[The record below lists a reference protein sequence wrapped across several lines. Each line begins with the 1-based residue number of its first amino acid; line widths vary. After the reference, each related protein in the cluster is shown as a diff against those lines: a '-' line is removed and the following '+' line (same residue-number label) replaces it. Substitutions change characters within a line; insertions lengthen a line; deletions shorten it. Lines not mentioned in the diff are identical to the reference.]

1 MVNAAGLG
9 RLDPASLSRLG
20 QPLRAEVEIV
30 NVQRGELESMTAKLA
45 SPEAYKQANI
55 EYSPA
60 LQNIRFAI
68 ERRPNGRAV
77 IVMTT
82 PTPVN
87 DPFIDVLVELSW
99 ANGRLIREYT
109 FLLDPA
115 DFKPPAS
122 VAQVEPPKAAA
133 PRPAEPPRV
142 TAPVPAP
149 APAPATTP
157 AAAAPTEPPPAAA
170 PAPVP
175 ATAATERRAPADGA
189 THRVVAGET
198 LAGIAQR
205 YQQSG
210 VTLQQMLAAL
220 YQANQDAFVGRNM
233 NRLRAGRVLT
243 IPDSVAAQS
252 VPAPEANN
260 VVIAHTQEWNA
271 YRARVAAAVAAA
283 PARQAPGQAAG
294 GRITARVDEPRTA
307 GQDRLQI
314 AQGGTPAVGAA
325 AQDDSAARE
334 RALKDAQTRV
344 SALEKNV
351 KDLERL
357 LELKN
362 QELARVQAA
371 ASKAAA
377 KATPAAKAAEPVKP
391 EPAPK
396 VEPIAKA
403 EPAPKI
409 EVPKVEAP
417 KIEAPKVEVAKVE
430 PPKVEAP
437 KIEPPK
443 VEAPKIEPL
452 KPEPAKAEPSPPAPV
467 AVAPKPAPA
476 PAPAPAAETGIL
488 DDISSFIGDN
498 LLYVGGG
505 AAGLLALAGG
515 LVAMRRRKQAQL
527 QDSLI
532 ASTPS
537 DASSVF
543 GSTGGRSVDTG
554 NSMQTDFSQAGI
566 GAIDTDEVDPV
577 AEADV
582 YMAYGRDAQAEEILK
597 EALQKDPNR
606 HAVRVKLLEIYAARK
621 DVRAFETTA
630 NELHVATGGDGPEWE
645 KAAALGAQID
655 PSNPLYAMRQGPS
668 SVTGGFS
675 PGAIA
680 ATGVAAAG
688 VAAASEAVR
697 DATVP
702 PALDLSLEAT
712 GRIPSMPDIAIDM
725 GSPSKL
731 PDAGFDL
738 NLGETTATGQAP
750 KISSP
755 QDFAIDL
762 EITGTSGK
770 VTPPSSNVIEFDLGT
785 SGGAPVKPGVDL
797 GGISLDLG
805 APAAGAGASGDAHWQ
820 EVATKL
826 DLAKAYHEMGDREG
840 AKELLGEVL
849 KEGDGAQ
856 QQQARKMLETIG

>member
-1 MVNAAGLG
+1 
-9 RLDPASLSRLG
+9 
-20 QPLRAEVEIV
+20 
-30 NVQRGELESMTAKLA
+30 MTAKLA

-87 DPFIDVLVELSW
+87 DPFMDVLVELSW

-115 DFKPPAS
+115 EFKPPTTA
-122 VAQVEPPKAAA
+122 AQVEPPKAAA
-133 PRPAEPPRV
+133 PRPAEAPRAAAPAP
-142 TAPVPAP
+142 APVPAP
-149 APAPATTP
+149 APAPVETP
-157 AAAAPTEPPPAAA
+157 APAAAAA
-170 PAPVP
+170 PAPTP
-175 ATAATERRAPADGA
+175 APAPAPAAAVRPAPAGGA
-189 THRVVAGET
+189 THRVAPGDT

-205 YQQSG
+205 YAQPG

-271 YRARVAAAVAAA
+271 YRAQVAAAVAGA
-283 PARQAPGQAAG
+283 PARQAAGQAAG
-294 GRITARVDEPRTA
+294 GRITARVNEPPA
-307 GQDRLQI
+307 PGQDRLQI
-314 AQGGTPAVGAA
+314 AQGGGPTAG
-325 AQDDSAARE
+325 DDTAARE
-334 RALKDAQTRV
+334 RALKDAQSRV
-344 SALEKNV
+344 AALEKNV

-362 QELARVQAA
+362 QELARVQTA
-371 ASKAAA
+371 ASKAA
-377 KATPAAKAAEPVKP
+377 KAAPAPKAEPPKP

-396 VEPIAKA
+396 VEPVAKA
-403 EPAPKI
+403 EPAPK
-409 EVPKVEAP
+409 V
-417 KIEAPKVEVAKVE
+417 EAPKVEVAKVEPPKVEPPKVE

-443 VEAPKIEPL
+443 VEAPKIEAPKVEAP
-452 KPEPAKAEPSPPAPV
+452 KPEPVQPPAPV

-621 DVRAFETTA
+621 DVKAFETTA
-630 NELHVATGGDGPEWE
+630 NELQVATGGQGPEWD
-645 KAAALGAQID
+645 KAAAMGAQID
-655 PSNPLYAMRQGPS
+655 PTNPLYAMHQGPS
-668 SVTGGFS
+668 SVTGAFAG
-675 PGAIA
+675 GAIA
-680 ATGVAAAG
+680 TAGAVAAAG
-688 VAAASEAVR
+688 AADVS
-697 DATVP
+697 DAIGDLSAP

-712 GRIPSMPDIAIDM
+712 GRISSNPPEIALDT
-725 GSPSKL
+725 GAPSKL
-731 PDAGFDL
+731 PDVGFDL
-738 NLGETTATGQAP
+738 NLGETTATGEAP
-750 KISSP
+750 KMSSP

-770 VTPPSSNVIEFDLGT
+770 VPMPSSNVIEFDLGT
-785 SGGAPVKPGVDL
+785 AQAPGTKPSVDL

-805 APAAGAGASGDAHWQ
+805 TPSVPADNAGDAHWQ

-856 QQQARKMLETIG
+856 QQQARKMLDTIG